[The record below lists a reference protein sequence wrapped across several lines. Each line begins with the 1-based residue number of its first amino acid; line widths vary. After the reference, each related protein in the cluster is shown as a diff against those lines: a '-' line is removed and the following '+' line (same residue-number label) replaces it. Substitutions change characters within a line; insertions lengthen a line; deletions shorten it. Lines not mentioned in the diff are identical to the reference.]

1 MRVGYRQTESL
12 LLGRI
17 VALEKEIDTS
27 STKKVLTED
36 YDYLKSKYEML
47 QNSVDR
53 MESNIASNA
62 QLSSSNPESTVMS
75 ANHNDLIASIDNL
88 SRDVDELR
96 KQIIPSSST
105 DKSEFGRPVR
115 VGEAMMSGPGD
126 VAAYLQ
132 KHADLEV
139 NTGFL
144 IGYDI
149 LLQRVFDAGTSNYNQ
164 LESIK
169 NTHVSSTMGLTSVES
184 YALFCMKLRLPQLFC
199 AKKGGA
205 GGMTKMISHTDWRP
219 TSGRVL
225 GGVAHELESKLGEIF
240 NSYGTAIRQHYS
252 SSDPDHVAW
261 LSLSLEYLHT
271 SYTFVQR
278 LLRYI
283 DEQFRFLTYG
293 TDKDDAWEVIMKAVK
308 SIFEDY
314 FAPVRDIPIS
324 ELPKTD
330 NGLGKLRFCANLIWN
345 SLQTMELTK
354 EMMEKDIRH
363 HHMISS
369 AYTEWSLINSGKTEA
384 KKAMDAVSK
393 VESELKDASNSI
405 SSLKKL
411 VNDIAS
417 TAKGAKGSADKAIA
431 RVDKLEKK

>member
-115 VGEAMMSGPGD
+115 VGDAMMCGPGD

-169 NTHVSSTMGLTSVES
+169 NTHVSSTMGLSSVES

-205 GGMTKMISHTDWRP
+205 GGMTKIISHTDWRP

-225 GGVAHELESKLGEIF
+225 GGVAHELETKLGEIF
-240 NSYGTAIRQHYS
+240 NSYGTAIRQHYA
-252 SSDPDHVAW
+252 SSDPDQVAW

-324 ELPKTD
+324 ELPKSD
-330 NGLGKLRFCANLIWN
+330 NDLGKLRFCANLIWN